1 MTPDGALAAI
11 IADAAAIVGPARRLR
26 RRGEPDRS
34 RLLAIGW
41 ATVDTDRAESELRTT
56 LGLGGGSSVTLPRDP
71 HLGAHC
77 RRLPVETERPAI
89 LILEP
94 DTEGRL
100 AASLARLGEGPVAA
114 WLAPGFDDRDLRAR
128 ATAAGLNL
136 SSLAHGPLGAQRLV
150 LGGPAHGPHL
160 LIAASGATMTA

>member
-1 MTPDGALAAI
+1 MTPDGALTAI
-11 IADAAAIVGPARRLR
+11 VAEAAAILAPARRLR

-34 RLLAIGW
+34 TLLAIGW
-41 ATVDTDRAESELRTT
+41 ATVDTDRAEAELRAT
-56 LGLGGGSSVTLPRDP
+56 LALGGESSVTLPRDP

-77 RRLPVETERPAI
+77 RRLPVDGDSPPI
-89 LILEP
+89 LLLEP

-114 WLAPGFDDRDLRAR
+114 WLAPGFDDRGLVAR
-128 ATAAGLNL
+128 AEAAGMIL

-160 LIAASGATMTA
+160 LIAATGATMTA